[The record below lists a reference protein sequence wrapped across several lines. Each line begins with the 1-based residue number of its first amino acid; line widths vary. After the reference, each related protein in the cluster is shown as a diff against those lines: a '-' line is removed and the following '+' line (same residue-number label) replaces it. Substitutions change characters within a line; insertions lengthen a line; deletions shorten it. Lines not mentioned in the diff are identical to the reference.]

1 MITIKTVEELEKVC
15 NEFLVAITERKNK
28 AIEVRHKK
36 DYIFKRYDTYVLKYS
51 KEKKNGFHA
60 DVEHLDETGETTYMD
75 SVGFMYNHR
84 RYMYFWL
91 DNTNCFA
98 VQNNRLILEFNGYRY
113 SIVDRYSDDY
123 DYLAKC
129 GVMIDLKLKLKEL
142 FKQH

>member
-1 MITIKTVEELEKVC
+1 METIETLEELEELC
-15 NEFLVAITERKNK
+15 NEFLATITDRKNK
-28 AIEVRHKK
+28 AIKVIHRE
-36 DYIFKRYDTYVLKYS
+36 DSTYKRYDTYVLKYS
-51 KEKKNGFHA
+51 KEYEYGFHTDVKRLA
-60 DVEHLDETGETTYMD
+60 DTGKISYMD